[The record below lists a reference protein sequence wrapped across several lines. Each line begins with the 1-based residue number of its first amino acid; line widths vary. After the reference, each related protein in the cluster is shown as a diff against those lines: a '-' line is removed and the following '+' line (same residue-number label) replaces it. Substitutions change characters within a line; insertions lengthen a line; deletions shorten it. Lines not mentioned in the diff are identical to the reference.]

1 VEYTAYKRL
10 AERLDAL
17 PNGFPPTEDGVEL
30 RLLASLFT
38 PEEADLAAQLRLTP
52 ESVSEI
58 GERLNVDPRELRNLL
73 KGMARKGLITARR
86 GERGMAFAIMPFVV
100 GIYEMQAGSIDA
112 DLAEM
117 FEAYY
122 RQAFGRVLTV
132 RPQVHRVVPVGQT
145 VRSDTEVQPF
155 ESAAQ
160 IVDNARA
167 WGVLDCICRVQ
178 KALVGDPCDHP
189 VDVCMA
195 FSETPGAFDHS
206 STVRAL
212 TRDQAMATLRRAA
225 EAGLVHSVSNTQ
237 QGMWYICNCC
247 TCSCGVLRGMADLGI
262 ANVIARSAFVNTV
275 DTASCIACGECV
287 EACPFEALSL
297 GRSLSAGGSPSA
309 ADGAQVDDVRCVGC
323 GVCVLVCPV
332 DALSLVRRPEGEVMP
347 PPVAEEDWLAE
358 RARQRGLD
366 LAEVL

>member
-1 VEYTAYKRL
+1 MEDTAYKRL

-38 PEEADLAAQLRLTP
+38 PEEADVAAQLRLTP
-52 ESVSEI
+52 ESVTEI
-58 GERLNVDPRELRNLL
+58 AERLGIEPRAARSALRKLL
-73 KGMARKGLITARR
+73 KGMARKGLIVARR
-86 GERGMAFAIMPFVV
+86 TERGMAYAIMPFVV
-100 GIYEMQAGSIDA
+100 GIYEMQAGRIDA
-112 DLAEM
+112 ELAEM

-122 RQAFGRVLTV
+122 QQAFGQVLAV
-132 RPQVHRVVPVGQT
+132 RPQVHRVVPVGES
-145 VRSDTEVQPF
+145 VRSDVEVQPF

-160 IVDNARA
+160 IVDHAQA

-195 FSETPGAFDHS
+195 FSETPGAFDHNP
-206 STVRAL
+206 TIRAL
-212 TRDQAMATLRRAA
+212 TREEAMATLRRAA

-237 QGMWYICNCC
+237 QGTGYICNCC
-247 TCSCGVLRGMADLGI
+247 TCSCGILRGMADLGI

-275 DTASCIACGECV
+275 DEASCIACGECV
-287 EACPFEALSL
+287 QACPFEALSL
-297 GRSLSAGGSPSA
+297 
-309 ADGAQVDDVRCVGC
+309 ADVAQVDGVRCVGC

-332 DALSLVRRPEGEVMP
+332 DALSLVRRPENEVLP
-347 PPVAEEDWLAE
+347 PPVAEENWLAE
-358 RARQRGLD
+358 RARERGLD